1 MERAITIRYQLTE
14 AEFCRAHRCH
24 VSHTWCRPVF
34 RLILHSGFALL
45 IVLGCVLLFRWNPI
59 ADGISVIFLGISWFT
74 IVPVKRRRAAD
85 SVARRKFAGIAD
97 KGIEIEWLVG
107 PAKLVNNSGPEHKD
121 YTWQSFTK
129 AVCTPAGLMLYRTDQ
144 IYYWLPRNAFK
155 GDADYERV
163 VELAK
168 SRVRRFYNLG

>member
-1 MERAITIRYQLTE
+1 MESTISIRYHLTA
-14 AEFCRAHRCH
+14 AELCRAHQYH
-24 VSHTWCRPVF
+24 VSHTCCLPVF

-45 IVLGCVLLFRWNPI
+45 LVLGCVLLFRWNQI

-85 SVARRKFAGIAD
+85 SVARRKCAGIAD

-121 YTWQSFTK
+121 YT
-129 AVCTPAGLMLYRTDQ
+129 
-144 IYYWLPRNAFK
+144 
-155 GDADYERV
+155 
-163 VELAK
+163 
-168 SRVRRFYNLG
+168 